1 MCTFFDRWVLAC
13 CSELFYKHFDFR
25 TAQNCM
31 LSVKLSMWSLKTH
44 ITSNATFPK
53 SFFIISL
60 FIGDFF
66 FISWNI
72 QDDKKITILFLF
84 KVSDFNY
91 LKSYAFFC
99 FILDIPNFLKS
110 LKLKSIPLHL
120 QVQLELSKSVSI
132 YSWEFILWRVD

>member
-66 FISWNI
+66 YLLEHTRW
-72 QDDKKITILFLF
+72 QKITILFLF
-84 KVSDFNY
+84 KVSDFIY